1 MRFFFILFCSL
12 TSPGNHFVLDLLVA
26 QRTLG
31 DLDAA
36 RAAHTLVL
44 TRLQRDVRLGG
55 ATHSTG
61 QPHPFQGFLQ
71 LDTALAL

>member
-1 MRFFFILFCSL
+1 MPL
-12 TSPGNHFVLDLLVA
+12 TCPRDHFVLDLFVT

-31 DLDAA
+31 DLDTA

-44 TRLQRDVRLGG
+44 TRPQRDFRLGG
-55 ATHSTG
+55 TTDSTG

-71 LDTALAL
+71 LATALAL